1 MPKNISGHYSQ
12 AYDAELN
19 RALSQLAQM
28 LQLVDKQ
35 LEDAI
40 SALMS
45 GDRALAQQVV
55 STDDMVNTY
64 EVNIEQHCLE
74 ILVRRQPTATDLRL
88 VLGIMKSVAD
98 VERIGDY
105 AESIAKQVLT
115 DDGPR
120 PKEAQLE
127 DIRQMGFKVRNLLSQ
142 AASAFTEM
150 NATKALE
157 ALRLDRH
164 VDDDYGRILRHNLTY
179 MLEDTRQ
186 ITRGLNMIW
195 AARALE
201 RIGDHAKN
209 ICEFSIFITRGK
221 IVTHLS
227 DSEMQS
233 VVDSNDD

>member
-1 MPKNISGHYSQ
+1 MPKTISGHYSQ

-19 RALSQLAQM
+19 EAISKLAQM
-28 LQLVDKQ
+28 VQLVDSQ

-40 SALMS
+40 HSFIS
-45 GDRALAQQVV
+45 GDRSLAQKVV
-55 STDDMVNTY
+55 STDDLVNTF
-64 EVNIEQHCLE
+64 EVSLEQHCLE
-74 ILVRRQPTATDLRL
+74 IIVRRQPTATDLRL
-88 VLGIMKSVAD
+88 VLGIMKSVGD

-105 AESIAKQVLT
+105 AESIAKQVLQ

-127 DIRQMGFKVRNLLSQ
+127 DIRQMAFKVRELLNQ
-142 AASAFTEM
+142 ATSAFAEM
-150 NATKALE
+150 DAAKALDT
-157 ALRLDRH
+157 LRLDRF

-186 ITRGLNMIW
+186 ITRGLNLIW

-209 ICEFSIFITRGK
+209 ICEFSIFVARGK

-227 DSEMQS
+227 DAELQTL
-233 VVDSNDD
+233 VEAKQD